1 MCLHTTKIFAQRM
14 ELFHQRIENT
24 TNLIKAFKADQE
36 RLILSSRNDTSTKH
50 KLVKARVNSRASFS
64 ESGIANL
71 LNTDCVVMPY
81 CQEAASYKKLWPQ
94 ALIVSRSRN
103 CAEVGQIESHGSL
116 WKIVPCNDAAPGSRV
131 MLQTSVSS
139 FLPTLFYYFR

>member
-1 MCLHTTKIFAQRM
+1 M

-24 TNLIKAFKADQE
+24 TNLIKSFKADQE
-36 RLILSSRNDTSTKH
+36 RLILSSRNDNATKH
-50 KLVKARVNSRASFS
+50 KLVRARVNSRASFS
-64 ESGIANL
+64 DSSIANL

-81 CQEAASYKKLWPQ
+81 CQEATSYKKLWPQ
-94 ALIVSRSRN
+94 ALIVNRSKN

-139 FLPTLFYYFR
+139 LYPFLLHILLVF